1 MRKWIPPHTRASMI
15 SLSARENRS
24 KCRGGIS
31 TPSRVRPPTTSNSTL
46 SVPKKS
52 WNAWTV
58 APLTQPCPEGW
69 SGNGGVPRGG
79 VVCVA
84 GAKSD
89 SHVGSATVAGL
100 PSVSASRIAARGRQ
114 KCQYHLS
121 FQQLIAP
128 SAAARLIIA

>member
-1 MRKWIPPHTRASMI
+1 MTSF
-15 SLSARENRS
+15 SARENRS
-24 KCRGGIS
+24 KCLGGIG
-31 TPSRVRPPTTSNSTL
+31 TPSSERPPTTSNSAL

-52 WNAWTV
+52 WKAWVV
-58 APLTQPCPEGW
+58 APLTQPWPDGW
-69 SGNGGVPRGG
+69 SGNGGVASGG

-89 SHVGSATVAGL
+89 SHAGSAIVAAL

-114 KCQYHLS
+114 ECQNHLS